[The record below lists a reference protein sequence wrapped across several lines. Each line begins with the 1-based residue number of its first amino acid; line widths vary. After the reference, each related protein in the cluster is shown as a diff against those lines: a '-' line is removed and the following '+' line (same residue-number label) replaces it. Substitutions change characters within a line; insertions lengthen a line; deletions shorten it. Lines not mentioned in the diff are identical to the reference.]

1 MIRFLVE
8 HVSHTEPDKCGMKEF
23 STCDDAMR
31 YYDEL
36 TEPLKEY
43 CTNHTFKTGIATFYY
58 RLPSTEELGGK
69 FADSYIR
76 MKAVE
81 I

>member
-8 HVSHTEPDKCGMKEF
+8 HVSHTEPDKCGIKEF
-23 STCDDAMR
+23 STYVDAMC
-31 YYDEL
+31 YYYEL
-36 TEPLKEY
+36 TEPLREY
-43 CTNHTFKTGIATFYY
+43 CTNHTFKVGMTTFYY
-58 RLPSTEELGGK
+58 RLPSTRELGGK